1 MTETSSPQPSQT
13 PENVVGN
20 QEAAASS
27 RPDVPLEQL
36 LKPEVQESLTTLVD
50 NLPKLTEML
59 TVMTKAYDFGK
70 SVATDPVLAGRH
82 HGFP

>member
-27 RPDVPLEQL
+27 RPDVLLEQL
-36 LKPEVQESLTTLVD
+36 LKPEVQESLTTRGQSSKTYGNAD
-50 NLPKLTEML
+50 
-59 TVMTKAYDFGK
+59 
-70 SVATDPVLAGRH
+70 RH
-82 HGFP
+82 D